1 MKKLYCIRH
10 GTSLHNVMFHQ
21 IGRRAYNEYR
31 DTPLLE
37 EGIHEAKKL
46 NENWDK
52 IDDIELVIVS
62 PLSRTIETAL
72 HVFKNKHIP
81 MISIDSIMEHPQA
94 EELCNMRLPKEE
106 LIEKYTTIDFSLLSD
121 DHKLYWVPVF
131 ERKNEVERLNS
142 RIAEF
147 QSFVKM
153 RPEKTIAIVSHSSF
167 LGQMI
172 FQKIGDSSC
181 ELRHCYP
188 YEYHVSL
195 NPL

>member
-1 MKKLYCIRH
+1 MQNLYCIRH

-37 EGIHEAKKL
+37 EGIHEALDL
-46 NENWDK
+46 NKNWDK
-52 IDDIELVIVS
+52 IDTMELVIVS

-72 HVFKNKHIP
+72 NVFKNKSTP

-94 EELCNMRLPKEE
+94 EEICNMRLPKEE
-106 LIEKYTTIDFSLLSD
+106 LIKKYPNIDFSLLSD
-121 DHKLYWVPVF
+121 DHKLYWVPEF
-131 ERKNEVERLNS
+131 DRDIEVERLNS
-142 RIAEF
+142 RIADF
-147 QSFVKM
+147 KSFVKM
-153 RPEKTIAIVSHSSF
+153 RPEKNIAIVSHSSF

-172 FQKIGDSSC
+172 FQKIGDESC

-188 YEYHVSL
+188 YVYHL
-195 NPL
+195 